1 MGIFKKKAKKQNKS
15 KIPRDSKLF
24 TILRGIDEQEI
35 AAARKM
41 QGFEQTRRIERGV
54 TKIELVKI
62 TDRSKW

>member
-24 TILRGIDEQEI
+24 TILCGIDEQEI

-41 QGFEQTRRIERGV
+41 QGFEQTRRIESGV
-54 TKIELVKI
+54 KKIELVKI
-62 TDRSKW
+62 TDRSK